1 MTKTEKGFIVKLPC
15 HLHQRL
21 KIASSVSNMTMQHI
35 TMNAIQREL
44 GIFDATVK
52 LYNNSLHNLP
62 GLNEYKKMHIDLAK
76 KVDEED
82 DLNVMEKKMEEA
94 ILNKNTEQV
103 CYEGHHINKEEEDSH
118 EFFNSELINTSKTE
132 DNDTPNDINL

>member
-1 MTKTEKGFIVKLPC
+1 MEKTEKGFIVKLPS

-35 TMNAIQREL
+35 TINAIQREL

-76 KVDEED
+76 KVDED
-82 DLNVMEKKMEEA
+82 NDSLYIMNEKLEES
-94 ILNKNTEQV
+94 ILNKNSEQM
-103 CYEGHHINKEEEDSH
+103 CYEGHFINKEDVID
-118 EFFNSELINTSKTE
+118 NSEID
-132 DNDTPNDINL
+132 DNDTPKDINF